1 MALALLVFVGHACV
15 LPAAAHGEREE
26 AGLESG
32 PQRGD
37 EPESPPHVSSCEA
50 SWVRP
55 APLTIGPAPV
65 PARDAVPP
73 PALSA
78 TALGAERPRAVADP
92 HVLQHP
98 PLRI

>member
-26 AGLESG
+26 AGLQSG
-32 PQRGD
+32 PQRGN

-50 SWVRP
+50 SGVRS
-55 APLTIGPAPV
+55 APLTMGQAPV

-73 PALSA
+73 ALGA
-78 TALGAERPRAVADP
+78 TALGAVRSRAAADP
-92 HVLQHP
+92 HVLLHP